1 MPTPWDFLVGWR
13 LLSPVS
19 VLCHGGI
26 AKWSEQRQLISW
38 PDCELEL
45 QRDQM
50 GRQTKIAT

>member
-19 VLCHGGI
+19 VLCRGGI